1 MTTTTNRL
9 SRTQLRELEAE
20 LVGERQRIE
29 RAIAATS
36 PASDALVMSGDVA
49 SATQSSLGL
58 AVESRAHARY
68 DAITAALDRLGDGS
82 YGTCARCH
90 DPIPYGR
97 LIVMPEVSHCVGCSG
112 HA

>member
-1 MTTTTNRL
+1 MTTTNRL
-9 SRTQLRELEAE
+9 TRTQLRELESE
-20 LVGERQRIE
+20 LVGERRRIE
-29 RAIAATS
+29 RSMAATS
-36 PASDALVMSGDVA
+36 PASDTLVLSGGFA

-68 DAITAALDRLGDGS
+68 DAITAALDRLADGS